1 MKRTTEIIDL
11 PKNLLE
17 KLPVSDKSRC
27 RGKRMTTG
35 VSHADILLDNL
46 VRLNQRLLS
55 LDAVDLDGLREV
67 LDHRSRLMTQAGSL
81 LRSDTDFTKRDMAYF
96 RAALDQALEVGE
108 TAVHRLL
115 SMRETVKQLTV

>member
-1 MKRTTEIIDL
+1 
-11 PKNLLE
+11 
-17 KLPVSDKSRC
+17 
-27 RGKRMTTG
+27 MTTG
-35 VSHADILLDNL
+35 VSHADTLLDNL

-55 LDAVDLDGLREV
+55 LDAVDLEGLREV

-81 LRSDTDFTKRDMAYF
+81 LRSDTDFTKRDMVYF